1 MLKADPSFYLDFFAE
16 VPVMVEK
23 FIHLD
28 TGNMETTES
37 FFSDRFIKAR
47 IESGHP
53 SNEGLDLILEE
64 NRSSDWQEQHWKQV
78 KDNQLKYDEDVNQY
92 ITLIL
97 SDLVKG
103 RSQTLINKYI
113 VSMEADAGQIALEAS
128 ERSIKFIV
136 YRINADYFLLNLGL
150 LRSDTN
156 ILGDAY
162 IDKGGFYYSSAASS
176 LKEILGGR
184 STLSDTMEK
193 LSRQF
198 IKYVRILRYMKNSD
212 SNFFSFHFKFS
223 KLEIETLERTLT
235 EESSKKKIRNKKKVD
250 D

>member
-1 MLKADPSFYLDFFAE
+1 
-16 VPVMVEK
+16 MVEK
-23 FIHLD
+23 FTHLD
-28 TGNMETTES
+28 TGDIETTES
-37 FFSDRFIKAR
+37 FFSNRFLKAR
-47 IESGHP
+47 IESKHP
-53 SNEGLDLILEE
+53 SNEGLDLILEK
-64 NRSSDWQEQHWKQV
+64 NRSAEWQEKHWKQA

-92 ITLIL
+92 ITLTL

-113 VSMEADAGQIALEAS
+113 VSMDADAGQTVVDAS
-128 ERSIKFIV
+128 ERSKKFTV

-162 IDKGGFYYSSAASS
+162 LDKGGFYYSSAASS
-176 LKEILGGR
+176 LKEVLGGR

-198 IKYVRILRYMKNSD
+198 VKYVRILRHMKNSD
-212 SNFFSFHFKFS
+212 SNFFSFNFKLS
-223 KLEIETLERTLT
+223 KLEIKKLERTLT
-235 EESSKKKIRNKKKVD
+235 EELAAKKNSR
-250 D
+250 

>member
-1 MLKADPSFYLDFFAE
+1 
-16 VPVMVEK
+16 MV
-23 FIHLD
+23 F
-28 TGNMETTES
+28 
-37 FFSDRFIKAR
+37 
-47 IESGHP
+47 
-53 SNEGLDLILEE
+53 EE
-64 NRSSDWQEQHWKQV
+64 NRSSEWQEKHWEQA

-113 VSMEADAGQIALEAS
+113 VSMDADAGQTVVGAS
-128 ERSIKFIV
+128 ERSKKFIV

-162 IDKGGFYYSSAASS
+162 IDKGGFYYSSAASC
-176 LKEILGGR
+176 LKEVLGGK

-198 IKYVRILRYMKNSD
+198 VKYVRILRHMKNSD
-212 SNFFSFHFKFS
+212 SNFLSFNFKLS
-223 KLEIETLERTLT
+223 KLEIKKLERTLT
-235 EESSKKKIRNKKKVD
+235 EELAAKKNSR
-250 D
+250 

>member
-1 MLKADPSFYLDFFAE
+1 
-16 VPVMVEK
+16 MVEK
-23 FIHLD
+23 FTHLD
-28 TGNMETTES
+28 TGDIETTES
-37 FFSDRFIKAR
+37 FFSNRFLKTR

-53 SNEGLDLILEE
+53 SNEGLDLVFEE
-64 NRSSDWQEQHWKQV
+64 NRSSEWQEKHWKQA

-92 ITLIL
+92 ITLAL

-113 VSMEADAGQIALEAS
+113 VSMDADAGQTVVEAS
-128 ERSIKFIV
+128 ERSKKFIV

-176 LKEILGGR
+176 LKEVLGGR

-198 IKYVRILRYMKNSD
+198 VKYVRILRHMKNSD
-212 SNFFSFHFKFS
+212 SNFLSFNFKLS
-223 KLEIETLERTLT
+223 KLEIKKLERTLT
-235 EESSKKKIRNKKKVD
+235 EELAVKKNSR
-250 D
+250 

>member
-1 MLKADPSFYLDFFAE
+1 
-16 VPVMVEK
+16 MVAK
-23 FIHLD
+23 FTHLD
-28 TGNMETTES
+28 TGDIETTES
-37 FFSDRFIKAR
+37 FFSDRFLKAR
-47 IESGHP
+47 IESGPP
-53 SNEGLDLILEE
+53 SNEGLDLIFEE
-64 NRSSDWQEQHWKQV
+64 NRSSEWQEQYWKQA

-113 VSMEADAGQIALEAS
+113 VSMDADAGQTAVEAS
-128 ERSIKFIV
+128 DRSKKFIV

-176 LKEILGGR
+176 LKEVLGGR

-198 IKYVRILRYMKNSD
+198 IKYVRILRHMKNSD
-212 SNFFSFHFKFS
+212 SNFFSFNFKLS
-223 KLEIETLERTLT
+223 KLEIKKLERTLT
-235 EESSKKKIRNKKKVD
+235 EELAAKKNSR
-250 D
+250 

>member
-1 MLKADPSFYLDFFAE
+1 
-16 VPVMVEK
+16 MVEK
-23 FIHLD
+23 FTHLD
-28 TGNMETTES
+28 TGDIETTES
-37 FFSDRFIKAR
+37 FFSNRFLRAR

-53 SNEGLDLILEE
+53 SNEGLDLIFEE
-64 NRSSDWQEQHWKQV
+64 KRSSEWQEKYWKQA
-78 KDNQLKYDEDVNQY
+78 KDNRLKYDEDVNQY

-113 VSMEADAGQIALEAS
+113 VSMDADAGQTVVEAS
-128 ERSIKFIV
+128 ERSKKFIV

-176 LKEILGGR
+176 LKEVLGGR

-198 IKYVRILRYMKNSD
+198 VKYVRILRHMKNSD
-212 SNFFSFHFKFS
+212 SNFLSFNFKLS
-223 KLEIETLERTLT
+223 KLEIKKLERTLT
-235 EESSKKKIRNKKKVD
+235 EELAVKKNSR
-250 D
+250 

>member
-1 MLKADPSFYLDFFAE
+1 LVF
-16 VPVMVEK
+16 
-23 FIHLD
+23 
-28 TGNMETTES
+28 
-37 FFSDRFIKAR
+37 
-47 IESGHP
+47 
-53 SNEGLDLILEE
+53 EE
-64 NRSSDWQEQHWKQV
+64 NRSSEWQEKHWKQA

-92 ITLIL
+92 ITLTL

-113 VSMEADAGQIALEAS
+113 VSMDADAGQTVVEAS
-128 ERSIKFIV
+128 ERSKKFIV

-162 IDKGGFYYSSAASS
+162 IDKGRFYYSSAASS
-176 LKEILGGR
+176 LKEVLGGR

-198 IKYVRILRYMKNSD
+198 VKYVRILRHMKNSD
-212 SNFFSFHFKFS
+212 SNFFSFNFKLS
-223 KLEIETLERTLT
+223 KLEIKKLERTLT
-235 EESSKKKIRNKKKVD
+235 EELAAKKNSR
-250 D
+250 

>member
-1 MLKADPSFYLDFFAE
+1 
-16 VPVMVEK
+16 MVEK
-23 FIHLD
+23 FTHLD
-28 TGNMETTES
+28 TGDIETTES
-37 FFSDRFIKAR
+37 FFSNRFLKAR
-47 IESGHP
+47 IESEHP

-64 NRSSDWQEQHWKQV
+64 NRSAEWQEKHWKQA

-92 ITLIL
+92 ITLTL

-103 RSQTLINKYI
+103 RSQTPINKYI
-113 VSMEADAGQIALEAS
+113 VSMDADAGQTVVEAS
-128 ERSIKFIV
+128 ERSKKFIV

-176 LKEILGGR
+176 LKEVLGGR

-198 IKYVRILRYMKNSD
+198 VKYVRILRHMKNSD
-212 SNFFSFHFKFS
+212 SNFLSFNFKLS
-223 KLEIETLERTLT
+223 KLEIKKLERTLT
-235 EESSKKKIRNKKKVD
+235 EELAVKKNSR
-250 D
+250 

>member
-1 MLKADPSFYLDFFAE
+1 
-16 VPVMVEK
+16 MVEK
-23 FIHLD
+23 FTHLD
-28 TGNMETTES
+28 TGDIETTES
-37 FFSDRFIKAR
+37 FFSNRFLKAR
-47 IESGHP
+47 IESEHP
-53 SNEGLDLILEE
+53 SNEGLDLILEK
-64 NRSSDWQEQHWKQV
+64 NRSAEWQEKHWKQA

-92 ITLIL
+92 ITLTL

-113 VSMEADAGQIALEAS
+113 VSMDADAGQTVVEAS
-128 ERSIKFIV
+128 ERSKKFTV

-162 IDKGGFYYSSAASS
+162 LDKGGFYYSSAASS
-176 LKEILGGR
+176 LKEVLGGR

-198 IKYVRILRYMKNSD
+198 VKYVRILRHMKNSD
-212 SNFFSFHFKFS
+212 SNFFSFNFKLS
-223 KLEIETLERTLT
+223 KLEIKKLERTLT
-235 EESSKKKIRNKKKVD
+235 EELAAKKNSR
-250 D
+250 

>member
-1 MLKADPSFYLDFFAE
+1 
-16 VPVMVEK
+16 MVEK
-23 FIHLD
+23 FTHLD
-28 TGNMETTES
+28 TGDIETTES
-37 FFSDRFIKAR
+37 FFSNRFLKAR

-53 SNEGLDLILEE
+53 SNEGLDLIFEE
-64 NRSSDWQEQHWKQV
+64 NRSSEWQEKHWKQA

-113 VSMEADAGQIALEAS
+113 VSMDVDAGQTVVEAS
-128 ERSIKFIV
+128 ERSKKFII
-136 YRINADYFLLNLGL
+136 YRINADYVLLNLGL

-162 IDKGGFYYSSAASS
+162 IDKGGFYYSSAASC
-176 LKEILGGR
+176 LKEVLGGR

-193 LSRQF
+193 LSHQF
-198 IKYVRILRYMKNSD
+198 VKYVRILRYMKNSD
-212 SNFFSFHFKFS
+212 SNFLSFNFKLS
-223 KLEIETLERTLT
+223 KLEIKKLERTLT
-235 EESSKKKIRNKKKVD
+235 EELTVKKKSR
-250 D
+250 

>member
-1 MLKADPSFYLDFFAE
+1 
-16 VPVMVEK
+16 MVEK
-23 FIHLD
+23 FTHLD
-28 TGNMETTES
+28 TGDIETTES
-37 FFSDRFIKAR
+37 FFSNRFLKAR
-47 IESGHP
+47 IESEHP
-53 SNEGLDLILEE
+53 SNEGLNLILEE
-64 NRSSDWQEQHWKQV
+64 NRSAEWQEKHWKQA

-92 ITLIL
+92 ITLTL

-113 VSMEADAGQIALEAS
+113 VSMDADAGQSVVEAS
-128 ERSIKFIV
+128 ERSKKFIV

-162 IDKGGFYYSSAASS
+162 LDKGGFYYSSAASS
-176 LKEILGGR
+176 LKEVLGGR

-198 IKYVRILRYMKNSD
+198 VKYVRILRHMKNSD
-212 SNFFSFHFKFS
+212 SNFFSFNFKLS
-223 KLEIETLERTLT
+223 KLEIKKLERTLT
-235 EESSKKKIRNKKKVD
+235 EELAAKKNSR
-250 D
+250 

>member
-1 MLKADPSFYLDFFAE
+1 
-16 VPVMVEK
+16 MVEK

-28 TGNMETTES
+28 TGDIETTES
-37 FFSDRFIKAR
+37 FFSNRFLKAR
-47 IESGHP
+47 IESEHP
-53 SNEGLDLILEE
+53 SNEGLDLILEK
-64 NRSSDWQEQHWKQV
+64 NRSAEWQEKHWKQA

-92 ITLIL
+92 ITLTL

-103 RSQTLINKYI
+103 RSQTLTNKYI
-113 VSMEADAGQIALEAS
+113 VSMDADAGQTVVDAS
-128 ERSIKFIV
+128 ERSKKFTV

-162 IDKGGFYYSSAASS
+162 LDKGGFYYSSAASS
-176 LKEILGGR
+176 LKEVLGGR

-198 IKYVRILRYMKNSD
+198 VKYVRILRHMKNSD
-212 SNFFSFHFKFS
+212 SNFLSFNFKLS
-223 KLEIETLERTLT
+223 KLEIKKLERALT
-235 EESSKKKIRNKKKVD
+235 EELAIKKNFK
-250 D
+250 

>member
-1 MLKADPSFYLDFFAE
+1 
-16 VPVMVEK
+16 MVEK
-23 FIHLD
+23 FTHLD
-28 TGNMETTES
+28 TGDIETTES
-37 FFSDRFIKAR
+37 FFSNRFLKAR

-53 SNEGLDLILEE
+53 SNEGLDLIFEE
-64 NRSSDWQEQHWKQV
+64 NRSSEWQEKYWKQA
-78 KDNQLKYDEDVNQY
+78 KDNRLKYDEDVNQY

-103 RSQTLINKYI
+103 RSQNLINKYI
-113 VSMEADAGQIALEAS
+113 VSMDADAGQTVLETS
-128 ERSIKFIV
+128 ERSKKFNV
-136 YRINADYFLLNLGL
+136 FRINADYFLLNLGL

-176 LKEILGGR
+176 LKEVLGGR

-198 IKYVRILRYMKNSD
+198 VKYVRILRHMKNSD
-212 SNFFSFHFKFS
+212 SNFLSFNYKLS
-223 KLEIETLERTLT
+223 KLEIKKLEKTLT
-235 EESSKKKIRNKKKVD
+235 EELAVKKNSR
-250 D
+250 

>member
-1 MLKADPSFYLDFFAE
+1 
-16 VPVMVEK
+16 MVEK
-23 FIHLD
+23 FTHLD
-28 TGNMETTES
+28 AGDIETTES
-37 FFSDRFIKAR
+37 FFSNRFLKAR

-53 SNEGLDLILEE
+53 SNEGLDLIFEE
-64 NRSSDWQEQHWKQV
+64 NRSSEWQEKHWKQA

-92 ITLIL
+92 ITLVL

-113 VSMEADAGQIALEAS
+113 VSMDADAGQTVVETS
-128 ERSIKFIV
+128 ERSKKFIV

-176 LKEILGGR
+176 LKEVLGGR

-198 IKYVRILRYMKNSD
+198 VKYVRILRHMKNSD
-212 SNFFSFHFKFS
+212 SNFLSFNFKLS
-223 KLEIETLERTLT
+223 KLEIKKLERTLT
-235 EESSKKKIRNKKKVD
+235 EELAVKKNSR
-250 D
+250 

>member
-1 MLKADPSFYLDFFAE
+1 MIPIFNLNFFTE
-16 VPVMVEK
+16 VHVMVEK
-23 FIHLD
+23 FTHLD
-28 TGNMETTES
+28 TGDIETTES
-37 FFSDRFIKAR
+37 FFSNRFLKAR

-53 SNEGLDLILEE
+53 SNEGLDLIFEE
-64 NRSSDWQEQHWKQV
+64 NRSSEWQEKHWKQA

-113 VSMEADAGQIALEAS
+113 VSMDADAGQTVVEAS
-128 ERSIKFIV
+128 ERSKKFIV

-176 LKEILGGR
+176 LKEVLGGR

-198 IKYVRILRYMKNSD
+198 VKYVRILRHMKNSD
-212 SNFFSFHFKFS
+212 SNFFSFNFKLS
-223 KLEIETLERTLT
+223 KLEIKKLERTLT
-235 EESSKKKIRNKKKVD
+235 EELAVKKNSR
-250 D
+250 

>member
-1 MLKADPSFYLDFFAE
+1 
-16 VPVMVEK
+16 MVEK
-23 FIHLD
+23 FTHLD
-28 TGNMETTES
+28 TGDIETTES
-37 FFSDRFIKAR
+37 FFSNRFLRAR

-53 SNEGLDLILEE
+53 SNEGLDLIFEE
-64 NRSSDWQEQHWKQV
+64 NRSSEWQEKHWKQA
-78 KDNQLKYDEDVNQY
+78 KDNQLKYDEDINQY
-92 ITLIL
+92 ITLTL
-97 SDLVKG
+97 SGLVKG

-113 VSMEADAGQIALEAS
+113 VSMDADAGQTVVEAS
-128 ERSIKFIV
+128 ERSKKFIV

-176 LKEILGGR
+176 LKEVLGGR

-198 IKYVRILRYMKNSD
+198 VKYVRILRYMKNSD
-212 SNFFSFHFKFS
+212 SNFLSFNFKLS
-223 KLEIETLERTLT
+223 KLEIKKLERTLT
-235 EESSKKKIRNKKKVD
+235 EELVVKKNSR
-250 D
+250 

>member
-1 MLKADPSFYLDFFAE
+1 
-16 VPVMVEK
+16 MVEK
-23 FIHLD
+23 FTHLD
-28 TGNMETTES
+28 TGDIETTES
-37 FFSDRFIKAR
+37 FFSNRFLKAR

-53 SNEGLDLILEE
+53 SNEGLDLIFEE
-64 NRSSDWQEQHWKQV
+64 NRSSEWQEKHWKQA
-78 KDNQLKYDEDVNQY
+78 KDNQLNYDEDVNQY

-113 VSMEADAGQIALEAS
+113 VSMDADAGKTVVEAS
-128 ERSIKFIV
+128 ERSKKFIV

-176 LKEILGGR
+176 LKEVLGCR

-198 IKYVRILRYMKNSD
+198 VKYVRILRHMKNSD
-212 SNFFSFHFKFS
+212 SNFLSFNFKLS
-223 KLEIETLERTLT
+223 KLEIKKLERTLT
-235 EESSKKKIRNKKKVD
+235 EELAVKKNSR
-250 D
+250 

>member
-1 MLKADPSFYLDFFAE
+1 MA
-16 VPVMVEK
+16 EK

-28 TGNMETTES
+28 TGDIDTTES
-37 FFSDRFIKAR
+37 FFSNRFLKAR

-53 SNEGLDLILEE
+53 SNEGLDLIFEE
-64 NRSSDWQEQHWKQV
+64 NRSSEWQEKYWKQA
-78 KDNQLKYDEDVNQY
+78 KDNRLKYDEDVNQY

-113 VSMEADAGQIALEAS
+113 VSMDSDAGQTVLEAS
-128 ERSIKFIV
+128 GRSKKFDF

-176 LKEILGGR
+176 LKEVLGGR

-198 IKYVRILRYMKNSD
+198 VKYVRILRYMKNSD
-212 SNFFSFHFKFS
+212 NNFFSFNYKLS
-223 KLEIETLERTLT
+223 KLEIKKLERTLT
-235 EESSKKKIRNKKKVD
+235 KELAVKKNSK
-250 D
+250 

>member
-1 MLKADPSFYLDFFAE
+1 
-16 VPVMVEK
+16 MVEK
-23 FIHLD
+23 FTHLD
-28 TGNMETTES
+28 TGDIETTES
-37 FFSDRFIKAR
+37 FFSNRFLKAR

-53 SNEGLDLILEE
+53 SNEGLDFIFEE
-64 NRSSDWQEQHWKQV
+64 NRSSEWQEKHWKQA

-103 RSQTLINKYI
+103 SSQTLINKHI
-113 VSMEADAGQIALEAS
+113 VSMDADAGQTVVEAS
-128 ERSIKFIV
+128 ERSKKFIV

-176 LKEILGGR
+176 LKEVLGGR

-198 IKYVRILRYMKNSD
+198 VKYVRILRHMKNSD
-212 SNFFSFHFKFS
+212 SNFLSFNFKLS
-223 KLEIETLERTLT
+223 KLEIKKLERTLT
-235 EESSKKKIRNKKKVD
+235 EELAVKKNSR
-250 D
+250 

>member
-1 MLKADPSFYLDFFAE
+1 
-16 VPVMVEK
+16 MVEK
-23 FIHLD
+23 FTHLD
-28 TGNMETTES
+28 TGDIETTES
-37 FFSDRFIKAR
+37 FFSNRFLKAR
-47 IESGHP
+47 IESEHP

-64 NRSSDWQEQHWKQV
+64 NRSAEWQEKHWKQA

-92 ITLIL
+92 ITLTL

-113 VSMEADAGQIALEAS
+113 VSMDADAGQTVVDAS
-128 ERSIKFIV
+128 ERSKKFTV

-162 IDKGGFYYSSAASS
+162 LDKGGFYYSSAASS
-176 LKEILGGR
+176 LKEVLGGR

-198 IKYVRILRYMKNSD
+198 VKYVRILRHMKNSD
-212 SNFFSFHFKFS
+212 SNFFSFNFKLS
-223 KLEIETLERTLT
+223 KLEIKKLERTLT
-235 EESSKKKIRNKKKVD
+235 EELAAKKNSR
-250 D
+250 

>member
-1 MLKADPSFYLDFFAE
+1 
-16 VPVMVEK
+16 MVEK

-28 TGNMETTES
+28 TSNIETTES
-37 FFSDRFIKAR
+37 FFSNRFLKAR

-53 SNEGLDLILEE
+53 SNEGLDLIFEE
-64 NRSSDWQEQHWKQV
+64 NRSSEWQEKYWKQA

-113 VSMEADAGQIALEAS
+113 VSMDADAGQTILETS
-128 ERSIKFIV
+128 QRSKKFTV

-162 IDKGGFYYSSAASS
+162 IHKGGFYYSSAASS
-176 LKEILGGR
+176 LKEALGGR
-184 STLSDTMEK
+184 SSLSDTMEK
-193 LSRQF
+193 LSHQF
-198 IKYVRILRYMKNSD
+198 VKYVRILRHMKNSD
-212 SNFFSFHFKFS
+212 SNFLSFNYKLS
-223 KLEIETLERTLT
+223 KLEIKKLEKTLT
-235 EESSKKKIRNKKKVD
+235 EELAVKKTLDRE
-250 D
+250 